1 MFFHAK
7 CTQLQFQTQKQ
18 TTFESKTSFL
28 LFFSPLFETR
38 ERKSPDFCG
47 KDSTTK
53 MVALGVNKFHLMR
66 RVSLK

>member
-18 TTFESKTSFL
+18 TAFSFL
-28 LFFSPLFETR
+28 LFFSLLFETR
-38 ERKSPDFCG
+38 ERMSPDFYG
-47 KDSTTK
+47 RDSTTK
-53 MVALGVNKFHLMR
+53 MVALGVNEFHLMR